1 MGRVRMP
8 VCLVVGGMADW
19 LLVWR
24 VVFASPWFWIGVDWC
39 ADVCPNVASTSLVM
53 SVRVVPQL
61 PTSMFCS
68 YCCCGVR
75 GMQARRDLERLKA
88 SYMSKLEL
96 VEKLQ
101 SDAVGHFQSDIDF
114 HLSSLLSQ
122 IKWKLQRTV
131 SLFSRVGVVFVLC
144 MHACMHARTMSPQ
157 ARAGP
162 GHTYSHSLTH
172 LFVLAFAHTRAG
184 RPRTWRS

>member
-1 MGRVRMP
+1 MLAWYRSTKQVGGRAPRHRQRSSVCSCKPCGSRARSTSLSEQHRSDDAPHDRGNDAGVFLLTMGRVRMP

-68 YCCCGVR
+68 YCCCDVR

-96 VEKLQ
+96 C
-101 SDAVGHFQSDIDF
+101 
-114 HLSSLLSQ
+114 LLY
-122 IKWKLQRTV
+122 T
-131 SLFSRVGVVFVLC
+131 
-144 MHACMHARTMSPQ
+144 SP
-157 ARAGP
+157 
-162 GHTYSHSLTH
+162 S
-172 LFVLAFAHTRAG
+172 
-184 RPRTWRS
+184 PRDRG